1 MFKKFLVLFFLLVV
15 PVSARTWTDSSG
27 KFSTNATL
35 ADYQNGIAYLQKDDG
50 KILVIPAVKL
60 SKADQDFLNIKSPS
74 VISGKVVGVTDGD
87 TITVLDD
94 TKTQYKIRLEGI
106 DAPESSQAYGKH
118 AKQALSDKV
127 FDKDVKIEWQKKDK
141 YQRTL
146 GHVFVDNHWINK
158 EMIEEGWAWHYKE
171 YSKSAVLADAEK
183 QARNNQAGLWK
194 DSTPI
199 EPWEFRNP
207 ALAESKTTESKTTE
221 SDPFETKTKTKT
233 KATDEKEQIVYVTK
247 TGSKYH
253 SAGCR
258 YLKSTIPMPLSEAA
272 KRYSPCSVCN
282 PPKPK
287 EKQTTKEDFYIPP
300 TTREPVYTPP
310 PSSSSS
316 DRVQVKGYYRKDG
329 TYVRPHTRSKPSH

>member
-1 MFKKFLVLFFLLVV
+1 MLRKVFLLFFLLVT
-15 PVSARTWTDSSG
+15 PISARTWTDSTG
-27 KFSTNATL
+27 KFSTDATL
-35 ADYQNGIAYLQKDDG
+35 ADCQGGIAYLQKVDG
-50 KILVIPAVKL
+50 KIVAVSVTKL
-60 SKADQDFLNIKSPS
+60 SKADQDFLKTTLPS
-74 VISGKVVGVTDGD
+74 VSIISGKVVGVTDGD

-106 DAPESSQAYGKH
+106 DAPESGQAYGTQ

-127 FDKDVKIEWQKKDK
+127 FDKDVKIEWRKKDQ

-146 GHVFVDNHWINK
+146 GHIFVDNHWINK

-171 YSKSAVLADAEK
+171 FSKSAVLADAEK

-194 DSTPI
+194 DSNPI
-199 EPWEFRNP
+199 EPWVFRNP
-207 ALAESKTTESKTTE
+207 ALAES
-221 SDPFETKTKTKT
+221 DPFETKTTTLKTKT
-233 KATDEKEQIVYVTK
+233 TEPQTADEKEQIVYVTK

-258 YLKSTIPMPLSEAA
+258 YLAKSSIPMPLSEAV

-282 PPKPK
+282 PPRPK
-287 EKQTTKEDFYIPP
+287 ETKTSSETLVTPP
-300 TTREPVYTPP
+300 TAKESYTPP
-310 PSSSSS
+310 PDTSS

-329 TYVRPHTRSKPSH
+329 TYVRPHTRSKPSK